1 MRKIRSKAR
10 AIAGSQEWGTANT
23 GTEQV
28 GFRVQLIGG
37 DMDGQ
42 SFTWY
47 GYFTDTS
54 EERTLES
61 LRIAG
66 WDGDF
71 GALLDLPGLGSTEFE
86 LQLEDQADKDGKLV
100 INPET
105 GEPYLKPTFINR
117 IGVAM
122 KNVMD
127 ANEKTAFA
135 ARMRARYGGG
145 APPRTRT
152 PPRNSGGRSG
162 GPDMSAPPP
171 TDDDINF

>member
-10 AIAGSQEWGTANT
+10 AVPGSQEWGTANT

-28 GFRVQLIGG
+28 GFRLQLIGG
-37 DMDGQ
+37 DLDGQ
-42 SFTWY
+42 FFTWY
-47 GYFTDTS
+47 GFFTEAS

-71 GALLDLPGLGSTEFE
+71 ANILDLPGLGSTEFE
-86 LQLEDQADKDGKLV
+86 VQLEDQTDKNGAPV
-100 INPET
+100 INQET

-122 KNVMD
+122 KNVMG
-127 ANEKTAFA
+127 AQEKAAFA
-135 ARMRARYGGG
+135 QRMRARYGASQSG
-145 APPRTRT
+145 RT
-152 PPRNSGGRSG
+152 PPRSSGRSG
-162 GPDMSAPPP
+162 PDTTSPPP
-171 TDDDINF
+171 LDDDIAF